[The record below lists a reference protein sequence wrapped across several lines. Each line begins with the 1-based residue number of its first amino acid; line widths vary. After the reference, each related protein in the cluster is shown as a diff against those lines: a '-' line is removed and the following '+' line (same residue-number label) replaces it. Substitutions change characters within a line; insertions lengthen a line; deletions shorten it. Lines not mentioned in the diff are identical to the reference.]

1 MIALRETFRSL
12 HSRNFRLFMSSQVFS
27 MTGIWMQRMATVWLV
42 LSLTKSPFLSSVN
55 DFASQIPI
63 LFLGLFSGALIDRI
77 DKKRLIQGT
86 QLMLLLLA
94 LLMGI
99 LTLSRCISYR
109 G

>member
-77 DKKRLIQGT
+77 DKKRLIQIGR
-86 QLMLLLLA
+86 A
-94 LLMGI
+94 HV
-99 LTLSRCISYR
+99 
-109 G
+109 